1 MAQVGGCAQTVELL
15 NMVFQAPFIFND
27 GHEILTRLRAGDDV
41 VEVVQGLN
49 RRFGRREYRPLINA
63 LGSAWPPQH
72 LEAITTMVRWAL
84 EKLDTDDRVMIE
96 WKGNAANRDTVTKF
110 ELKDHLLVIE
120 FAHPPGVL
128 SST

>member
-1 MAQVGGCAQTVELL
+1 MSEIGGCMETVDLL
-15 NMVFQAPFIFND
+15 NIVFQAPFIFND

-49 RRFGRREYRPLINA
+49 RRFGRREYRPMINA
-63 LGSAWPPQH
+63 LGSAWPPEH

-96 WKGNAANRDTVTKF
+96 WKGDARSRETVTRF
-110 ELKDHLLVIE
+110 ELRDRLLTIE

-128 SST
+128 SIA

>member
-1 MAQVGGCAQTVELL
+1 MTQVGGCAETVHLL
-15 NMVFQAPFIFND
+15 NAVFQTYFIYND
-27 GHEILTRLRAGDDV
+27 GHEILARLNSGDDV
-41 VEVVQGLN
+41 VDIVQALN

-63 LGSAWPPQH
+63 LGQAWPPQH

-96 WKGNAANRDTVTKF
+96 WKGNAMHRETVTKF
-110 ELKDHLLVIE
+110 ELRDHLLTIE

-128 SST
+128 AIA